1 MQHHVVDRCVGKAE
15 KHFAGD
21 GPAQFVVVEQIGEQ
35 PIGVV
40 PADGAEDH
48 VNPRVAE
55 RLQKVGGARLRVRGQ
70 VVDAAPGVGHK
81 ADIYAVPGQA
91 LQPNLDFV
99 LRKRLSQHAAG
110 QADDSDVSNHGD
122 TSL

>member
-70 VVDAAPGVGHK
+70 VVDAAQGIWHK
-81 ADIYAVPGQA
+81 LHVYAVPGQS
-91 LQPNLDFV
+91 LQPDFDFM
-99 LRKRLSQHAAG
+99 LRKRFPCHAA
-110 QADDSDVSNHGD
+110 
-122 TSL
+122 

>member
-1 MQHHVVDRCVGKAE
+1 MIFRK
-15 KHFAGD
+15 
-21 GPAQFVVVEQIGEQ
+21 
-35 PIGVV
+35 IGVI

-70 VVDAAPGVGHK
+70 VVDAAPGIWHK
-81 ADIYAVPGQA
+81 LHVYAVPGQT

>member
-21 GPAQFVVVEQIGEQ
+21 GPAQFIVVEQIGEQ

-48 VNPRVAE
+48 INLRVAE
-55 RLQKVGGARLRVRGQ
+55 RLQQVSGPRLRVRGQ
-70 VVDAAPGVGHK
+70 VVDAVQGIWHK
-81 ADIYAVPGQA
+81 LHVYAVPGQA

-99 LRKRLSQHAAG
+99 LCKRLSQHAAG